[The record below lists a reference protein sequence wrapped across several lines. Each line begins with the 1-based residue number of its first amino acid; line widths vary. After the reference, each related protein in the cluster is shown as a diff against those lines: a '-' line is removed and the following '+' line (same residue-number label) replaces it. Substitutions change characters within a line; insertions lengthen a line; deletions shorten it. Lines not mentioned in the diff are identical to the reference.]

1 VYRVHQSR
9 TGPVFLLK
17 TGKVVAADLKGL
29 NPPGSVL
36 QPDASQGA
44 ALTQEKSPNINIRG
58 LVCGDRSSPPLFAD
72 MDFAGEI

>member
-1 VYRVHQSR
+1 VYGVYQGR
-9 TGPVFLLK
+9 TGLVFLLK
-17 TGKVVAADLKGL
+17 AGKVITADLKRR

-36 QPDASQGA
+36 QPDASQGST
-44 ALTQEKSPNINIRG
+44 LTQEKSPNINIRG